1 MRFLAALFLI
11 AGMLVVQV
19 SRSAA
24 QEATPVAG
32 ACAIEPRT
40 SDEISALAEEAA
52 TLPAPETS
60 ASSVRLPAGDAVD
73 EETITQLLATL
84 NEADACAAERDLE
97 RFLALYTDRF
107 VVESIF
113 GPEPEGIA
121 EGSAPDDR
129 EDAAP
134 EPSGPLVNVID
145 AAVLLDDS
153 RVAAHVFKLGEP
165 GFGSIVWF
173 ELVDGR
179 WLVDEIRRAADPP
192 VGTTTVPEGA
202 QSLVD
207 SVIEDAAESLSV
219 EPDELE
225 LVSIKSV
232 DWPDGGLGCPREGE
246 AYIAVITPGYRIVL
260 TDGSNAIVYHT
271 DTVAS
276 IVQCSGIEGD

>member
-1 MRFLAALFLI
+1 MRLLAALLVI
-11 AGMLVVQV
+11 TGILVVQV

-40 SDEISALAEEAA
+40 SDEISVLSEEAS
-52 TLPAPETS
+52 TQPAPETS
-60 ASSVRLPAGDAVD
+60 AASVRLPAGDSVD
-73 EETITQLLATL
+73 EETITQLLTTL
-84 NEADACAAERDLE
+84 NEADACAAERDLG

-113 GPEPEGIA
+113 APEPEGIA
-121 EGSAPDDR
+121 EGAIPDDQ

-134 EPSGPLVNVID
+134 EPSAPQVTVID

-153 RVAAHVFKLGEP
+153 RIAAHVFKLGEP

-192 VGTTTVPEGA
+192 VGTTTVPAGA

-207 SVIEDAAESLSV
+207 RVIEDAAEELGV
-219 EPDELE
+219 EAEDLE

-260 TDGSNAIVYHT
+260 SAGSNAIVYHT
-271 DTVAS
+271 DTVRS